1 MAKVI
6 LATAVGALLAVGSVA
21 ALAEEKN
28 LLDIEP
34 LSSDELFAEKGEN
47 LGGGA
52 QAGTDD
58 PLRRRSVAVGAAA
71 ASGGQGNTTLI
82 GSRSSGQTN
91 STSLSAT
98 NDLVSIRNIAGN
110 AGNGG

>member
-6 LATAVGALLAVGSVA
+6 LAAAIGAMVAVGSAV

-34 LSSDELFAEKGEN
+34 LSSDELLAEKGEI
-47 LGGGA
+47 LDSELQVGA
-52 QAGTDD
+52 DE
-58 PLRRRSVAVGAAA
+58 PRRRRATAISGAVA
-71 ASGGQGNTTLI
+71 ASGQGNTVLVR
-82 GSRSSGQTN
+82 SRSSGQINNN
-91 STSLSAT
+91 SLNAT
-98 NDLVSIRNIAGN
+98 NNLTSISNIAGN